1 MNKVT
6 FLDVEGV
13 HISSTAS
20 LLICDFLSS
29 CDVRN
34 YSNILD
40 TQRVFAFCLSGRLN
54 ENYQRI
60 IWPSLTSRALSADGS
75 CVLSRR

>member
-20 LLICDFLSS
+20 LLIFDFLSW
-29 CDVRN
+29 CHVRN

-40 TQRVFAFCLSGRLN
+40 TQRVFAFYLSGHLN
-54 ENYQRI
+54 ENYQKIDRMAI
-60 IWPSLTSRALSADGS
+60 AYLESSFSRW
-75 CVLSRR
+75 

>member
-13 HISSTAS
+13 HISSTAI
-20 LLICDFLSS
+20 LLISDFIT
-29 CDVRN
+29 CCHERN

-40 TQRVFAFCLSGRLN
+40 TQRVFAFYLCGNLN

-60 IWPSLTSRALSADGS
+60 I
-75 CVLSRR
+75 